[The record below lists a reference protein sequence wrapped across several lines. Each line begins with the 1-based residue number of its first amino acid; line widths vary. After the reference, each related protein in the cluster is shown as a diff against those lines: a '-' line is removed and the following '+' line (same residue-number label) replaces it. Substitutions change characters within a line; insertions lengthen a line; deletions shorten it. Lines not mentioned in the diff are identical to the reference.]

1 MPRQKNPHPGN
12 PNDPDG
18 MFVRVEQYLGSLRVR
33 NFSER
38 TVYHRGR
45 QLDLFIAWCETRS
58 LTRPEQITKPV
69 IEAYQRH
76 LYHWRKGDDAPL
88 SYGSQ
93 LQRLISVRMFFK
105 WLTRNN
111 LLLWNPASEI
121 DLPTLPRRL
130 PMHVLTI
137 EEAERVIEQPDL
149 SDPIGVRDRAM
160 LETLYS
166 TGIRRMEL
174 IGLRLYDLDREHG
187 TLRVRLGKGQKDRVV
202 PIGERAVTWIDTY
215 LASARP
221 QLVFPPDPGA
231 MFVTVEGDEINRD
244 WLTRRVREYVAS
256 AGIEKRGSCHLFRHT
271 CATLM
276 LEGGA
281 DIRYIQEL
289 LGHAQVSTTQ
299 IYTQVSIRKL
309 KAVHTLTHPGA
320 KVDRGERGEVG
331 IPPLAAPSGD
341 AADSLRA
348 VLDQERDDAEEQP
361 DDA

>member
-1 MPRQKNPHPGN
+1 MGRKRSPRPGD
-12 PNDPDG
+12 PNDPEG
-18 MFVRVEQYLGSLRVR
+18 LRVRVDQYLGALRVR

-45 QLDLFIAWCETRS
+45 QLDGFIAWCDARS
-58 LTRPEQITKPV
+58 LTRPEQVTKPV

-76 LYHWRKGDDAPL
+76 LFYWRKTSGAPL
-88 SYGSQ
+88 SSASQ
-93 LQRLISVRMFFK
+93 LQRLISVRALFK
-105 WLTRNN
+105 WLARSN

-130 PMHVLTI
+130 PMHVLTVD
-137 EEAERVIEQPDL
+137 EAERVIEQPDL
-149 SDPIGVRDRAM
+149 SDPLGVRDRAI

-174 IGLRLYDLDREHG
+174 ISLRVHDVDREHG
-187 TLRVRLGKGQKDRVV
+187 TLRVRQGKGQRDRVV
-202 PIGERAVTWIDTY
+202 PISERAVNWIDTY
-215 LASARP
+215 LSTARG
-221 QLVFPPDPGA
+221 QLVFPPDEGVMFLTNDGA
-231 MFVTVEGDEINRD
+231 AMDRD

-289 LGHAQVSTTQ
+289 LGHAELTTTQ

-320 KVDRGERGEVG
+320 KVDRGERGEG
-331 IPPLAAPSGD
+331 PFPSF
-341 AADSLRA
+341 
-348 VLDQERDDAEEQP
+348 V
-361 DDA
+361 